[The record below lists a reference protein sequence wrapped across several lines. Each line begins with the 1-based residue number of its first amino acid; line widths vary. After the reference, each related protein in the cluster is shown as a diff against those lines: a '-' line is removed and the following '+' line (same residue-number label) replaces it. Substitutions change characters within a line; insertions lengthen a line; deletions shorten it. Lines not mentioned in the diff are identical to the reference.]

1 MKNKE
6 SQQVSQLE
14 AIAIIDKKI
23 QHLEIELCR
32 AMNPIDTTKINRLT
46 MQINILEWIKSN
58 IGA

>member
-6 SQQVSQLE
+6 SQQVSQSE

-23 QHLEIELCR
+23 QQLEIELCR

-46 MQINILEWIKSN
+46 MQIEMLEWIKSK
-58 IGA
+58 IGT